1 MKLNKLFTERR
12 ANKHRVT
19 GRWLKA
25 TMKHIMR
32 KDFKDMDLKK
42 MFKDRW
48 LRAFCRR
55 FRISWQKRTNQKN
68 KGVLERMNTAK
79 RYHWWIVYQMG
90 TERPHGM
97 ILEPKKKQE
106 HILQKKKK
114 KVIGSKK
121 KKKVIGSKKK
131 KKLTK
136 KPEND
141 NLIPPPLFKLPTTK

>member
-1 MKLNKLFTERR
+1 MKLSKLFTERR
-12 ANKHRVT
+12 ANKHRAT
-19 GRWLKA
+19 RRLLKA

-55 FRISWQKRTNQKN
+55 FRISWQRRTNQKN

-90 TERPHGM
+90 TERPHHM

-106 HILQKKKK
+106 PILQKK

-121 KKKVIGSKKK
+121 KKK
-131 KKLTK
+131 K
-136 KPEND
+136 KP
-141 NLIPPPLFKLPTTK
+141 TKNRKTII